1 VLLITVHEGGGLW
14 TLTKRAQLFPSQNN
28 ILQHQRR
35 SETARDLHREA
46 IVTAPDW
53 FPYRNALQRVGTGT
67 GNSLKER
74 ENMYIKKRAP
84 AQMALASG
92 KTNCLTT

>member
-1 VLLITVHEGGGLW
+1 MLLIMLHEGRGLR
-14 TLTKRAQLFPSQNN
+14 TLRKRAQLSPSQNN
-28 ILQHQRR
+28 ILQLSRR
-35 SETARDLHREA
+35 SKTARDLQCEV
-46 IVTAPDW
+46 IVAPVDR

-84 AQMALASG
+84 AHISEKIPTL
-92 KTNCLTT
+92 